1 MRPTMLGFE
10 VQKRTLQM
18 ANKCQDIVGN
28 NVANIN
34 TPGYTRQRVDL
45 YAMYVSGNRELRWSS
60 YSNSLSLNG
69 YGSNAY
75 GVSQVRD
82 PYIDK
87 RYRENVVNEAETEKM
102 TQILSEIE
110 DILDNF
116 ESDGLQYH
124 TQQFFNALQDYSG
137 QKPDSREVA
146 TIARNAATN
155 LCQALNS
162 YYNEIKKVEETYVQ

>member
-60 YSNSLSLNG
+60 YSNSLSLN
-69 YGSNAY
+69 
-75 GVSQVRD
+75 R
-82 PYIDK
+82 
-87 RYRENVVNEAETEKM
+87 TEP
-102 TQILSEIE
+102 LS
-110 DILDNF
+110 
-116 ESDGLQYH
+116 
-124 TQQFFNALQDYSG
+124 
-137 QKPDSREVA
+137 
-146 TIARNAATN
+146 
-155 LCQALNS
+155 
-162 YYNEIKKVEETYVQ
+162 VQRP